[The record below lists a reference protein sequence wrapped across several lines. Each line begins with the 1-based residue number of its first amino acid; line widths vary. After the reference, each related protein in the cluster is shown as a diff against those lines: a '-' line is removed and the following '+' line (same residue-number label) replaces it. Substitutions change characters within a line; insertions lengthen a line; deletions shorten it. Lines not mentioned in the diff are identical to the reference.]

1 MRRVALIILAL
12 LGVSLAADAQT
23 PPSIARIGILLFS
36 TPSADPNIP
45 VFRDALRELGW
56 IEGRNVAYEYR
67 FADGRPE
74 RLPELAAELA
84 ALKPHVIYAL
94 GGDVAPSAKQAT
106 RTIPIVAVVSN
117 DPVESGLVASLARPG
132 GNVTG
137 LTFLLSDLAAKR
149 LEIVREIMPKA
160 SAIGV
165 LWNPDH
171 RDPDFR
177 ETHAAGVKLG
187 VRVVSLE
194 ARRPEDIN
202 AALQTAVRERDR
214 RADRGLVPLD
224 DARAGAHPRVRDRP
238 ATAAGHGL
246 GRLGRSRRAAHLRA
260 QHRRD
265 RAPVGAPGRSHS
277 SWRPPGGPPNGA
289 ADPLPAR
296 YEPRGGADAGPHRTA
311 RASGPHRPRDPV
323 TMAAATPPTDARAIS
338 RIGYGLP
345 ASQALFAERCHVITG
360 ITRLLQARTP

>member
-1 MRRVALIILAL
+1 M
-12 LGVSLAADAQT
+12 AADAQT

-36 TPSADPNIP
+36 TPSTDPNVP

-84 ALKPHVIYAL
+84 ALKPNVIYAL

-117 DPVESGLVASLARPG
+117 DPVDSGLVASLARPG

-177 ETHAAGVKLG
+177 ETQAAGVKLG

-194 ARRPEDIN
+194 ARRPEDI
-202 AALQTAVRERDR
+202 ERGPSDGGARAHR

-246 GRLGRSRRAAHLRA
+246 GRLGRSGRAARLRP
-260 QHRRD
+260 QHR
-265 RAPVGAPGRSHS
+265 
-277 SWRPPGGPPNGA
+277 
-289 ADPLPAR
+289 
-296 YEPRGGADAGPHRTA
+296 
-311 RASGPHRPRDPV
+311 
-323 TMAAATPPTDARAIS
+323 
-338 RIGYGLP
+338 
-345 ASQALFAERCHVITG
+345 
-360 ITRLLQARTP
+360 